1 MQHKSLFAALL
12 CGALCLTACL
22 KNEESPSVTQV
33 RNAKA
38 HELESIAEL
47 NKAQATATITLAN
60 AQAKLLEAEAK
71 LTEANAKIAEAQA
84 KKVDAETALLV
95 VEAKLQEVYVQIAN
109 VELEGKIAELEALK
123 AQYKAEIAAAEAA
136 EAYWQGV
143 KDQVA
148 TELEIEAAQ
157 LEAALVNAQAE
168 VAEAAA
174 NYAALLDQIEEE
186 LAQEEREDLAE
197 LRDRI
202 AALSNEYTEAAMQLL
217 EMKGDLY
224 EANVMKAGLEAGIIE
239 YEDYK
244 NEVTEKNNNEI
255 ARIQK
260 MIDYLMTYQQMTS
273 EEAKDL
279 HVDAVTALATAYV
292 EYAQASEAAADKL
305 AEWQS
310 MVNDYVYTY
319 PTKFYQETTHV
330 ESETGAWGD
339 YSLYDLAQYYAT
351 NARWDEER
359 EGWIYE
365 YEWEEQEGDLMVEKH
380 EDLYA
385 REDMKS
391 KSFVYPALPEGIEEA
406 PLYYESNQERTIF
419 PLMVNKAGFQAIAD
433 NEVAALEENRAAW
446 NETYDKW
453 IALYQEF
460 IDYYAVP
467 VGQYNELYEAAA
479 ALEEET
485 HQAFLDNYD
494 AWRDAIKEWYK
505 ENGVENM
512 LEIQETLDE
521 LTAAIN
527 EYVDIIN
534 SVDVDEINHQIAL
547 LEAEIEALTQY
558 KNATYAEEGKYPDY
572 LEDQTQVVKYNQYYE
587 AKMKEIAD
595 KNVELE
601 AALGDVADQQAKVD
615 AAMTKVETKKAA
627 YYAAERAYYADP
639 TSTAKYDAYNEAWNA
654 YNDAISEYN
663 TENGTLE
670 GLQATADG
678 IQDDI
683 DLLQEDADY
692 YLQQRDYYQAK
703 VDEPDIRIP
712 ECEEEI
718 AALEQQI
725 ADYEQAVDD
734 QADAVLALEEYWA
747 EIYDFFLESES
758 GKAVADAYDA
768 YDTAYY
774 DWRDANDALY
784 DLVDLYSNKYENFY
798 QFIELVVYGDLYYPY
813 RNDDEYELDD
823 FIEYFEDYPEDY
835 VSTYY
840 ELTTYE
846 DYGDWASYFFYQTNM
861 SVVALSAASEIAAEL
876 IEEMKADKAEMNEIY
891 DASVATWATVMELY
905 DNVTATESV
914 YTDAIS
920 NANNTWAE
928 YIELFKVAVDKAIV
942 LADAVANEAALDATV
957 QAALNFEEGIAELEA
972 DIQTLKDEIATLE
985 NEIKTAQD
993 AIAMFLDPSIALME
1007 EQIDVLEQLVNSL
1020 KAELNEAL
1028 AELNN

>member
-84 KKVDAETALLV
+84 KKVEAETALLV

-148 TELEIEAAQ
+148 IELEIEAAQ

-168 VAEAAA
+168 VAQAAA
-174 NYAALLDQIEEE
+174 DYAALLDQIEEE

-202 AALSNEYTEAAMQLL
+202 AALSNEYTAAAMELIG
-217 EMKGDLY
+217 MKGDLY
-224 EANVMKAGLEAGIIE
+224 DANVFKAELEAGIIDL
-239 YEDYK
+239 EDYK

-279 HVDAVTALATAYV
+279 HVDAVTAAATAYI
-292 EYAQASEAAADKL
+292 EYAQALGAANDKL
-305 AEWQS
+305 AEWES
-310 MVNDYVYTY
+310 MVNEYVFTY
-319 PTKFYQETTHV
+319 PTKFYQETTYV
-330 ESETGAWGD
+330 ESEYGAWGD
-339 YSLYDLAQYYAT
+339 YSLYDLAQYYYTAT
-351 NARWDEER
+351 RWDEER
-359 EGWIYE
+359 EEWVYE

-385 REDMKS
+385 RETMKS
-391 KSFVYPALPEGIEEA
+391 KSFVYPALPDGFEET

-419 PLMVNKAGFQAIAD
+419 PLMVNKAGYQAIVD

-446 NETYDKW
+446 NDTYDKW
-453 IALYQEF
+453 IAFYQEF

-467 VGQYNELYEAAA
+467 VGQYNALYEAAYTA
-479 ALEEET
+479 NEEARATYYEK
-485 HQAFLDNYD
+485 YD
-494 AWRDAIKEWYK
+494 EWREAIKEWYK

-521 LTAAIN
+521 LTATID
-527 EYVDIIN
+527 EYADLLA
-534 SVDVDEINHQIAL
+534 SVDVVDLEQQIADLEDEI
-547 LEAEIEALTQY
+547 ETLTQF
-558 KNATYAEEGKYPDY
+558 KNALYVEEGKYPDY
-572 LEDQTQVVKYNQYYE
+572 EEYKSLVVKYNQYYE

-615 AAMTKVETKKAA
+615 AAITKVETKKAA
-627 YYAAERAYYADP
+627 YYAAERAYFADP
-639 TSTAKYDAYNEAWNA
+639 TNTTKQQAYSDAWTAYT
-654 YNDAISEYN
+654 DAIGDYN
-663 TENGTLE
+663 TEKNELDN
-670 GLQATADG
+670 LQGIADG
-678 IQDDI
+678 IQEQI
-683 DLLQEDADY
+683 DNLQEDADY
-692 YLQQRDYYQAK
+692 YLEQRDYYQAK
-703 VDEPDIRIP
+703 VDWPDIRIP

-718 AALEQQI
+718 AALEKQI
-725 ADYEQAVDD
+725 ADYEQAIED
-734 QADAVLALEEYWA
+734 QEEAIIALEEYWA
-747 EIYDFFLESES
+747 EIYDFFMESES
-758 GKAVADAYDA
+758 GEAAYAAYEAYDDAYWAWDEAYDA
-768 YDTAYY
+768 LSA
-774 DWRDANDALY
+774 
-784 DLVDLYSNKYENFY
+784 LVDLYSNKYENFY
-798 QFIELVVYGDLYYPY
+798 EFLDLYMGYGLYYPY
-813 RNDDEYELDD
+813 RNDDEYELED
-823 FIEYFEDYPEDY
+823 FLQWFEDYPEDY
-835 VSTYY
+835 ISTYY
-840 ELTTYE
+840 DITTYV
-846 DYGDWASYFFYQTNM
+846 DYGYWAQYYFYQTNM
-861 SVVALSAASEIAAEL
+861 SVVALSEASEYAAAL
-876 IEEMKADKAEMNEIY
+876 IEEMKADKEETNAIY
-891 DASVATWATVMELY
+891 EEAIATWATVMDLY
-905 DNVTATESV
+905 DNVTATENV
-914 YTDAIS
+914 YTECI
-920 NANNTWAE
+920 NIANNTWAE

-942 LADAVANEAALDATV
+942 LADAVANEEALDAKV
-957 QAALNFEEGIAELEA
+957 QAALNFEEAIAELEEMIE
-972 DIQTLKDEIATLE
+972 DLKDEIATLE
-985 NEIKTAQD
+985 NQIKTAQD
-993 AIAMFLDPSIALME
+993 AIAIILDPSIALME